1 VRIGGTTMPKAT
13 ATILG
18 DIHDAWRAQD
28 MDWLASYLPN
38 DFSHIINVPAGI
50 GPTAGSCHGKKA
62 VIDRWRAVMTDFEFL
77 TFDTSGLMVERN
89 RAAAE
94 IPFRYRHRASG
105 KLFEMTK
112 GAFGMLEDGWP
123 VRLTE
128 YYDVGYIQSFGAAL
142 ANHDRP

>member
-1 VRIGGTTMPKAT
+1 MPKTT
-13 ATILG
+13 AMILG
-18 DIHDAWRAQD
+18 DIYDAWRAQD
-28 MDWLASYLPN
+28 IDWLASYLPN
-38 DFSHIINVPAGI
+38 DFSHIINVPASI
-50 GPTAGSCHGKKA
+50 GPTADSCHGKKA
-62 VIDRWRAVMTDFEFL
+62 VIDRWRAVMGDFEFL
-77 TFDTSGLMVERN
+77 LFDTSGLMVERN

-112 GAFGMLEDGWP
+112 GSFWTLEDGWP

-128 YYDVGYIQSFGAAL
+128 YYDLAYIQSFGAGL